1 MTSSN
6 KLRRPESEYARNR
19 RQADSNPRYKYE
31 NIASNELDLP
41 EKTTQ
46 EYEGP
51 GMVSRLDGILSM
63 SLNQDD
69 GEEVSFAN
77 SENGTP
83 NPYLFYNPET
93 GGASTINT
101 AGGTDREEKRERKS
115 KSKSS
120 SGTSSGNSS
129 SRPKSASRK
138 R

>member
-6 KLRRPESEYARNR
+6 RLRRPESEYSRHR
-19 RQADSNPRYKYE
+19 RQNDQNPRYKYE
-31 NIASNELDLP
+31 NISSNELDLP
-41 EKTTQ
+41 DKTTQ

-51 GMVSRLDGILSM
+51 GMISRLDGVLGM
-63 SLNQDD
+63 NLNADD

-93 GGASTINT
+93 GGASATNN
-101 AGGTDREEKRERKS
+101 GHSEREEKRERKS

-120 SGTSSGNSS
+120 SSSSSGS